1 MIAIHLQLVFLTKNS
16 SKEQVLVQSLS
27 GYLNLHCQGPSA
39 QSRDNTGFIK
49 EKLKRLTPIPLI
61 EWLVTLNT
69 PSLCRN

>member
-16 SKEQVLVQSLS
+16 SKEQVLVQSLP

-49 EKLKRLTPIPLI
+49 EKLK
-61 EWLVTLNT
+61 
-69 PSLCRN
+69 